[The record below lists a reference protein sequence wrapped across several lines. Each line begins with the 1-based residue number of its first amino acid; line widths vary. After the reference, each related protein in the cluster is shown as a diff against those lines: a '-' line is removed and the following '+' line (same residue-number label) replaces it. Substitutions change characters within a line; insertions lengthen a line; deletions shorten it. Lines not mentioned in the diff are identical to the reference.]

1 MSQGTE
7 IFLPRR
13 MRPGVLGVLVLTVAL
28 ATLVV
33 FMAAQRY
40 FERVEAQTA
49 ENRRILYLRSVNE
62 MFRQH
67 QHLPFVIASDP
78 RNYMALDKPDE
89 EPFTSA
95 RLKEIAQKA
104 KLEAIYLMDVQGRV
118 VAASNSGEPHSF
130 LGQNYGFRPYFQ
142 NALEGRRSDYFAIG
156 ATSGRPGYFVAEPV
170 LVNGDTPQGVMAIK
184 LDVSELQRFWESNS
198 ETVIAVDENNIVVL
212 ASDPAWLYRPISTLD
227 TTVRQGIM
235 NSRQFGL
242 ETLDPLPWEA
252 KQEGRAVVDGT
263 AYLVNAVQSDW
274 RDWTVYYLHP
284 QGLILRQT
292 LIATALFG
300 SAIAMLVG
308 FATYLR
314 SRRIALAY
322 QVSEQQ
328 RSALIDTNQQLE
340 VAQTELARSSKMA
353 ALGNIAASVT
363 HELGQPISAFKN
375 HLAAAEIGN
384 EITSPAT
391 AANLNKLVNR
401 METITQQFKF
411 FVRGRQEDKQGV
423 RLSVVLHETTAL
435 LSDDL
440 SRQNITLEC
449 PDINPAI
456 CLYGNQVQLEQ
467 VFTNLMKNAIQA
479 VAQTSDPAIRLNLSE
494 TSDQI
499 EIRISDNGPGLEG
512 ANLSDLQEPFFST
525 KPSGVGMGLGL
536 AIATQII
543 HDHEGTLRL
552 GSVDQGAE
560 FIVTLP
566 RMRDKEST

>member
-1 MSQGTE
+1 MPQSTE
-7 IFLPRR
+7 NFLPRR
-13 MRPGVLGVLVLTVAL
+13 MRRGVLGVLILTVAL
-28 ATLVV
+28 ATLLV
-33 FMAAQRY
+33 FMVSQRY

-49 ENRRILYLRSVNE
+49 ANRSVLYLRSVNE

-78 RNYMALDKPDE
+78 RNSTALGKPEE

-95 RLKEIAQKA
+95 RLKEITQQA
-104 KLEAIYLMDVQGRV
+104 KLEAIYLMDAKGLV
-118 VAASNSGEPHSF
+118 VASSNAGEPQSF

-142 NALEGRRSDYFAIG
+142 NALKGQRSDYFAIG
-156 ATSGRPGYFVAEPV
+156 ATSGRPGYFVAEPIM
-170 LVNGDTPQGVMAIK
+170 VNGDAPQGVMAIK
-184 LDVSELQRFWESNS
+184 IDVSGLQRFWESNS
-198 ETVIAVDENNIVVL
+198 ETVVAVDENNIVVL
-212 ASDPAWLYRPISTLD
+212 ASDPSWLYRPIGILD
-227 TTVRQGIM
+227 TDVRQRIM
-235 NSRQFGL
+235 NSRQFGV
-242 ETLDPLPWEA
+242 ETLAPLPWEA
-252 KQEGRAVVDGT
+252 KPAGRALVDGR
-263 AYLVNAVQSDW
+263 AYLANAVQSDW
-274 RDWTVYYLHP
+274 REWTVYYLHP
-284 QGLILRQT
+284 QSLILRQT
-292 LIATALFG
+292 LIATALFS

-308 FATYLR
+308 FSTYLR

-322 QVSEQQ
+322 QVSERQ
-328 RSALIDTNQQLE
+328 RNALVTTNHQLE

-401 METITQQFKF
+401 MESITQQFKF
-411 FVRGRQEDKQGV
+411 FVRGRQEDKKAV
-423 RLSVVLHETTAL
+423 RLSLIINETTAL

-440 SRQNITLEC
+440 SRQKITLEC
-449 PDINPAI
+449 ADIDPAI
-456 CLYGNQVQLEQ
+456 YLYGNQVQLEQ

-479 VAQTSDPAIRLNLSE
+479 VADTLNPVIHVTLSE
-494 TSDQI
+494 TGDQV
-499 EIRISDNGPGLEG
+499 EIRIFDNGPGLEG

-566 RMRDKEST
+566 RMHDEESI

>member
-1 MSQGTE
+1 MPQSPNS
-7 IFLPRR
+7 FLPRR
-13 MRPGVLGVLVLTVAL
+13 MRRGVLGVLILTVAVTTL
-28 ATLVV
+28 AVFLVS
-33 FMAAQRY
+33 QRY
-40 FERVEAQTA
+40 FERAGAQTA
-49 ENRRILYLRSVNE
+49 ANRSVLYLRSVNE

-78 RNYMALDKPDE
+78 RNVLALGKPDE

-95 RLKEIAQKA
+95 RLNKIASQA
-104 KLEAIYLMDVQGRV
+104 KLEAIYLMDGRGHV
-118 VAASNSGEPHSF
+118 VAASNAGEPNSF

-142 NALEGRRSDYFAIG
+142 NALKGQRSDYFAIG

-170 LVNGDTPQGVMAIK
+170 PINGDDPQGVIAIK

-198 ETVIAVDENNIVVL
+198 ETVIAVDEKGIVVV
-212 ASDPAWLYRPISTLD
+212 ASDPEWLYRPISTLD
-227 TTVRQGIM
+227 NAQRAQII
-235 NSRQFGL
+235 NSRQFGI
-242 ETLDPLPWEA
+242 ETLVPLPWDA
-252 KQEGRAVVDGT
+252 PRQGRAVVDGT
-263 AYLVNAVQSDW
+263 AFLVNAVQSDW
-274 RDWTVYYLHP
+274 RKWTVYYLHP
-284 QGLILRQT
+284 QSLILRQT

-322 QVSEQQ
+322 KDSERQ
-328 RSALIDTNQQLE
+328 RTALVETNQQLE
-340 VAQTELARSSKMA
+340 QAQTELARSSRMA

-401 METITQQFKF
+401 MEAITQQFKF
-411 FVRGRQEDKQGV
+411 FVRGRQEDKQAV
-423 RLSVVLHETTAL
+423 RLSVVMQETTAI
-435 LSDDL
+435 LSADL
-440 SRQNITLEC
+440 KTRGITLAC
-449 PDINPAI
+449 PDISPAI
-456 CLYGNQVQLEQ
+456 CLHANQVQLEQ
-467 VFTNLMKNAIQA
+467 VFINLLKNAMQA
-479 VAQTSDPAIRLNLSE
+479 VAQTTDPAIRVTLSATGDE
-494 TSDQI
+494 V
-499 EIRISDNGPGLEG
+499 EIRILDNGPGLAG

-543 HDHEGTLRL
+543 HDHAGTLRL
-552 GSVDQGAE
+552 GHVDHGAE

-566 RMRDKEST
+566 RLHDKEST

>member
-1 MSQGTE
+1 MPESIE
-7 IFLPRR
+7 NFLPRR
-13 MRPGVLGVLVLTVAL
+13 MRRGVLGVLILTVAL

-33 FMAAQRY
+33 FMVSQRY

-49 ENRRILYLRSVNE
+49 ANRSVLYLRSVNE

-78 RNYMALDKPDE
+78 RNFTALGKPEE
-89 EPFTSA
+89 EPFTSV
-95 RLKEIAQKA
+95 RLKEIAQQA
-104 KLEAIYLMDVQGRV
+104 KLEAIYLMDAKGLV
-118 VAASNSGEPHSF
+118 VASSNAGEPQSF

-142 NALEGRRSDYFAIG
+142 NALNGQRSDYFAIG

-170 LVNGDTPQGVMAIK
+170 PVNGDAPQGVMAIK

-198 ETVIAVDENNIVVL
+198 ETVVAVDENNIVVL
-212 ASDPAWLYRPISTLD
+212 ASDPEWLYRPISTLD
-227 TTVRQGIM
+227 TSVRQRIM
-235 NSRQFGL
+235 NSRQFGI
-242 ETLDPLPWEA
+242 ETLAPLPWEA

-274 RDWTVYYLHP
+274 REWTVYYLHP
-284 QGLILRQT
+284 QSLILRQT

-322 QVSEQQ
+322 QVSERQ
-328 RSALIDTNQQLE
+328 RNALVATNHHLE
-340 VAQTELARSSKMA
+340 VAQAELARSSKMA

-384 EITSPAT
+384 EITSPST

-401 METITQQFKF
+401 MEAITQQFKF
-411 FVRGRQEDKQGV
+411 FVRGRQEDKQAV
-423 RLSVVLHETTAL
+423 RLSVVINETTAL
-435 LSDDL
+435 LDDDL
-440 SRQNITLEC
+440 KRHDILLQC
-449 PDINPAI
+449 PEISPAI
-456 CLYGNQVQLEQ
+456 RLYANQIQLEQ

-479 VAQTSDPAIRLNLSE
+479 VAHTLDPAIRVTLSE
-494 TSDQI
+494 TADQV
-499 EIRISDNGPGLEG
+499 EIRIRDNGPGLEG

-566 RMRDKEST
+566 RMHDEGHT